1 VVRRIGAAL
10 ASAALCL
17 IAVACA
23 TQSRGVA
30 VGGSRQVV
38 EDWALPLG
46 FRAEPLE
53 TAGFRLFALRRQ
65 FSPAA
70 VLTIYIEG
78 DGAPWPNL
86 FQPPADPTPRHP
98 VALALAD
105 RDPSP
110 AVAYLA
116 RPCQYLENEE
126 ERRGCD
132 VAYWSGRRFA
142 PEAVAAMDEAVNR
155 LKASAGAR
163 HVRLVGYS
171 GGGVIAALLAQR
183 RHDVS
188 GLVTIAAPLALS
200 EWTAAHQLSPLTG
213 SLDPLGLRPGA
224 AWVSAF
230 HFAGAEDAI
239 VPPAIV
245 ARFVQAHGGRMEII
259 ARFDHDCCWARDW
272 ADLLRRVRNGGVM
285 P

>member
-1 VVRRIGAAL
+1 MVRRIGAAL

-17 IAVACA
+17 LAAACA
-23 TQSRGVA
+23 TQPRGVA
-30 VGGSRQVV
+30 VGGSRQAV
-38 EDWALPLG
+38 EDWAQPRG

-53 TAGFRLFALRRQ
+53 AAGFRLFALRRQ

-78 DGAPWPNL
+78 DGAPWPNV

-126 ERRGCD
+126 RRHGCD
-132 VAYWSGRRFA
+132 AAYWSGRRYS
-142 PEAVAAMDEAVNR
+142 EEVLAAMDEAVSR
-155 LKASAGAR
+155 LKRRAGAAS
-163 HVRLVGYS
+163 VRLLGHS
-171 GGGVIAALLAQR
+171 GGGVVAVLLAQR
-183 RHDVS
+183 RNDVS

-200 EWTAAHQLSPLTG
+200 EWTTAHQLSPLTG

-224 AWVSAF
+224 AWAPAF

-259 ARFDHDCCWARDW
+259 AGFDHDCCWARDW
-272 ADLLRRVRNGGVM
+272 ADLLRRVRNEGVL